1 MPLLK
6 IIKSGTKINFMKIK
20 KLTLVISFILFSL
33 SLFAVFFKGL
43 NLGIDFTG
51 GSLIEV
57 RFENKINLNNLRN
70 EMKKL
75 DLGEIQLQ
83 TIGNENDVVIRVQE
97 KKNSYGTD
105 IKTINVIKNFLN
117 EKSVEYR
124 RTEFVGPK
132 VGDELVN
139 AGILAVMFSL
149 IGILIYIW
157 LRFQWNFAIGA
168 IIALIHDVIL
178 KLGFFSLLKLE
189 FNLATVAAVLTIAG
203 YSINDTVVIY
213 DRIRDSM
220 RKYKQVTFDEVINDF
235 CGGIAKKKQLKVI
248 HAGGVTGGFLPP
260 SKADSPLDYES
271 LLKEGVLM
279 GQASFSAYDES
290 ACVIDL
296 AKFSV
301 GFNEAETCGK
311 CTPCRIGLTLIK
323 NKRDEISEGRGKL
336 ADLDKLQSLCE
347 EIIHL
352 VKNVIVFPI

>member
-97 KKNSYGTD
+97 KKNSDGTD

-157 LRFQWNFAIGA
+157 LRFQGNFAIGA

-178 KLGFFSLLKLE
+178 TLGFFSLLKLE

-220 RKYKQVTFDEVINDF
+220 RKYKQVTFDEVINISLNGTLSRTVTTSVTTLLALIALYIF
-235 CGGIAKKKQLKVI
+235 GGIVI
-248 HAGGVTGGFLPP
+248 SSFIIALIW
-260 SKADSPLDYES
+260 
-271 LLKEGVLM
+271 GVLI
-279 GQASFSAYDES
+279 GTYCSLYVASP
-290 ACVIDL
+290 I
-296 AKFSV
+296 
-301 GFNEAETCGK
+301 
-311 CTPCRIGLTLIK
+311 LTYMKTSDARSK
-323 NKRDEISEGRGKL
+323 NQD
-336 ADLDKLQSLCE
+336 
-347 EIIHL
+347 
-352 VKNVIVFPI
+352 